1 MNPKLLLVLLVIC
14 IAGCS
19 SGDPN
24 NVTTENASALTTQGD
39 NSTPVLTP
47 ENLLVPDNSA
57 AIQYSVLFMGNSH
70 VSALAEPMAILF
82 ESGAPQKDI
91 GILKVS
97 TGGFLAERLDD
108 GRSIDT
114 LKSEVWSHVI
124 FQAQKYSQSGQFD
137 YPTVATQ
144 TWIQMAKS
152 QNATP
157 ILFPEHPQ
165 RGNSQE
171 GQKVRDLHVSI
182 ANIQSSSVA
191 PVGLVWDRV
200 INLLPNLEL
209 HQADGNHASDTGNF
223 LSALVFYQTISGNSA
238 DLILFISSINI
249 DAATQDLFGQITSE
263 VIAEHPPC
271 EY

>member
-1 MNPKLLLVLLVIC
+1 MTPKLLQVLLVVC
-14 IAGCS
+14 IAACS
-19 SGDPN
+19 SGDSN
-24 NVTTENASALTTQGD
+24 NITTDNAPVVTTPAD
-39 NSTPVLTP
+39 NSPPVLTVD
-47 ENLLVPDNSA
+47 NLQIPDNSA
-57 AIQYSVLFMGNSH
+57 AIQYNILFMGNSH
-70 VSALAEPMAILF
+70 VSALAGPMGILF

-91 GILKVS
+91 GSLKVS
-97 TGGFLAERLDD
+97 TGDFLAERLDD
-108 GRSIDT
+108 GRSIDILNSDT
-114 LKSEVWSHVI
+114 WSHVI
-124 FQAQKYSQSGQFD
+124 FQAQKYSQSGQID
-137 YPTVATQ
+137 YPTLAAQ

-165 RGNSQE
+165 RGNGQE
-171 GQKVRDLHVSI
+171 GQTVHDLHVSI
-182 ANIQSSSVA
+182 ANTQSSCVA

-200 INLLPNLEL
+200 ISLLPNLEL

-223 LSALVFYQTISGNSA
+223 LTALVFYQTISGNSA
-238 DLILFISSINI
+238 DLIPFISSINI